1 MEEFDKLP
9 EKVNELVN
17 SFISEPI
24 LGEGHFPITQY
35 SLAMFIAIVILCI
48 VFFRF
53 RKKQAVSLVPQGR
66 FVNAVEFLIEFA
78 RKDLVQDMLGSTWRK
93 HFPFIATIF
102 FFILIN
108 NLIGLI
114 PGFHPGTGTMGVT
127 FALALI
133 SFFYFI
139 YTGVKKDGGFGY
151 LMSLKPKGVPFPMN
165 WLVWVIEIFSTFL
178 RLITLAVRLFCNM
191 FAGHIVMGTFAIL
204 ASLFIERIGQG
215 VTLEAFT
222 GAGVSLLWLLVLIAI
237 YAVEMLVAAIQA
249 YVFSLLSAVYIQLA
263 EEEE

>member
-53 RKKQAVSLVPQGR
+53 RKKQAASLVPQGR

-78 RKDLVQDMLGSTWRK
+78 RKDLVQDMLGTTWRK